1 MPLILNSNM
10 QVRGL
15 DSGVAVPLTSMA
27 GHAVDEEVDIDLEIN
42 HEEKEPR
49 ENSMEAAS
57 GSLPFLPPPPPP
69 PIREF
74 SHSKVSNFS
83 KFHQLFVSSLVN
95 TLGKKC
101 TCHFSRSIYR
111 YN

>member
-49 ENSMEAAS
+49 ESSMEAAS

-83 KFHQLFVSSLVN
+83 KFHQLFPLFSCKYFR
-95 TLGKKC
+95 KKC
-101 TCHFSRSIYR
+101 TCHFSHSIYR